1 MSQATAGR
9 PPAGR
14 TGGGPAR
21 SARPRDRAQWSRYTQ
36 QAGLIACVLV
46 LAAVFAARTGTFTS
60 PSNLIEL
67 LRSATLYFI
76 VACASTLV
84 LVGGG
89 LDFSIGAVYALGAV
103 VTGLSIVNGAPW
115 PLAIVAGIAVGVAL
129 GIVNAL
135 VSVRLRV
142 P

>member
-1 MSQATAGR
+1 MSQATADR

-14 TGGGPAR
+14 TGDGTTRSGRAAGRAR
-21 SARPRDRAQWSRYTQ
+21 WSRYTQ

-46 LAAVFAARTGTFTS
+46 LAAVFAARSGTFLS
-60 PSNLIEL
+60 SGNLIEL

-89 LDFSIGAVYALGAV
+89 LDFSIGAV
-103 VTGLSIVNGAPW
+103 
-115 PLAIVAGIAVGVAL
+115 
-129 GIVNAL
+129 
-135 VSVRLRV
+135 
-142 P
+142 